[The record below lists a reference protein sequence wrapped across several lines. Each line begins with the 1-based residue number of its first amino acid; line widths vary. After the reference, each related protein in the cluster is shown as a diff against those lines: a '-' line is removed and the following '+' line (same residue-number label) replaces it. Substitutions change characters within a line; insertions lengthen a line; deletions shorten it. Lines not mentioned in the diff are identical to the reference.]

1 MNVRGT
7 LSSCIS
13 KGMLDKVSNV
23 TIEFITICSNI
34 YEYHFV
40 VSGAISL
47 GHPSHILPS
56 LQILLLLSL

>member
-7 LSSCIS
+7 LSSCIIS

-40 VSGAISL
+40 VSGNMSL
-47 GHPSHILPS
+47 DHPSHILPS
-56 LQILLLLSL
+56 L